1 MLSNMAEIKH
11 KRDLKKKKFTFEWSF
26 VYWKSITCYHRELI
40 LSNVEY
46 VQGQKVQHLTENIQ
60 YINHTFEWGFI
71 NCLAKYCWKCIL
83 NESPRGISNA

>member
-1 MLSNMAEIKH
+1 MAEIKH
-11 KRDLKKKKFTFEWSF
+11 KRDLNTFEWSF

-60 YINHTFEWGFI
+60 YIT
-71 NCLAKYCWKCIL
+71 L
-83 NESPRGISNA
+83 SNGDS